1 MLFPGPG
8 LTQRAV
14 GRGRGEEQGP
24 GARKRGKRRAEIAG
38 AALTCQPKTVGPPP
52 SQLQEVQRHAFTV

>member
-24 GARKRGKRRAEIAG
+24 GARKRGKRRAEITG
-38 AALTCQPKTVGPPP
+38 AALTCQPKTVEPPP

>member
-1 MLFPGPG
+1 M
-8 LTQRAV
+8 TQLAV
-14 GRGRGEEQGP
+14 GRRQAEELGP

-52 SQLQEVQRHAFTV
+52 SQFKEVLRDEFTV